1 MHQTKNKAHPKTDP
15 RVIFALVFG
24 TSSFAILIR
33 DDVVAVLGLLVLT
46 LIFAAMLGVALGRLF
61 KRLKRLWQVLI
72 FVTLLRSIFAP
83 SGIVILALWDFPLL
97 TSGGLSIGLLVSLR
111 LVIFIVGA
119 SMFTVYPARG
129 LIQAMVQMKMPYEI
143 AYMVSIGLRFVP
155 LFAEQLKD
163 SLTALQL
170 RGVVIEELKLRKRLS
185 LYTYLLLP
193 AIVSGLQQAK
203 ELAMSMEMRA
213 FRAMPKRTSFFRLKF
228 GGLDALALLGVVA
241 LCTAIGFAVFNFNFY
256 EIIMTDILEVYVNE
270 SF

>member
-1 MHQTKNKAHPKTDP
+1 MQTRVKPDP

-24 TSSFAILIR
+24 TSSFAIIIR
-33 DDVVAVLGLLVLT
+33 EDVVAVLGLLVLT
-46 LIFAAMLGVALGRLF
+46 LTFAMMLGVKLGRLF

-72 FVTLLRSIFAP
+72 LVTLLRSFFAP
-83 SGIVILALWDFPLL
+83 SGIVLLALWDVPLL
-97 TSGGLSIGLLVSLR
+97 TTGGLAIGLLVSLR
-111 LVIFIVGA
+111 LIIFIIGA

-155 LFAEQLKD
+155 LFAEQLRD

-185 LYTYLLLP
+185 IYTYLLLP

-213 FRAMPKRTSFFRLKF
+213 FRAMPKRTSYFKLHFSKW
-228 GGLDALALLGVVA
+228 DALMLFGVVA
-241 LCTAIGFAVFNFNFY
+241 LCAVIGYAVFNYNFY
-256 EIIMTDILEVYVNE
+256 EVIMMEILEVYY
-270 SF
+270 